1 MRRTPACSLSRLSRR
16 CCRPLFAFSALVVLA
31 SLAGVLASELRE
43 TAIVKAFRTAKES
56 VVNIHGQKTVSTG
69 EDPAMRAEAGG
80 QARRVNGM
88 GTGVVIDER
97 GYILT
102 NYHVVEGVRKIEV
115 TLADNTT
122 HIAQLISSDAANDL
136 AVIKLNLSYKLPVI
150 TIGTSSDLMIGEPVI
165 ALGNAY
171 GYSHTL
177 TRGIVSALH
186 RSVQVS
192 DAQSYEDLIQTDASI
207 NPGNSGG
214 PLLNIDGEMIGMNVA
229 VRAQAQG
236 IGFAIPIDKT
246 MAIAADLMSISRLES
261 RWHGIVAKP
270 GEGRGKGLVVQSV
283 EKNSPAEKAGIRPGD
298 VIKRVGDNEIARAL
312 DFERGLIGG
321 NSEAELAVSVDRG
334 GEPLELPLVLASRPR
349 GGEPGDRIWSM
360 LGLRLVTIPT
370 EQFKAF
376 NNPVYRGGLAI
387 LAIRPGS
394 PAERQGIQ
402 RGDVL
407 LGMHEWETITP
418 ENVDYILNRPDFG
431 QFDPVKF
438 YILRASD
445 GGKVL
450 YGHMA
455 VSGQRTVRQ

>member
-1 MRRTPACSLSRLSRR
+1 MRRSPACSSLRVSRPVSRL
-16 CCRPLFAFSALVVLA
+16 LSALVVFVALA
-31 SLAGVLASELRE
+31 AVATALASELRK
-43 TAIVKAFRTAKES
+43 TPIVKAFESAKHS
-56 VVNIHGQKTVSTG
+56 VVNIHGQKTVTAADDAAARSDG
-69 EDPAMRAEAGG
+69 P
-80 QARRVNGM
+80 RRVNGM

-102 NYHVVEGVRKIEV
+102 NYHVVEGVKRIEV

-122 HIAQLISSDAANDL
+122 HVAQLVSSDPAQDL
-136 AVIKLNLSYKLPVI
+136 AVIRVNLNYTLPVV

-177 TRGIVSALH
+177 TRGIVSSLH

-214 PLLNIDGEMIGMNVA
+214 PLLNIDGEMVGMNVA

-236 IGFAIPIDKT
+236 IGFAIPIDK
-246 MAIAADLMSISRLES
+246 AISIAADLMSVSRLEG

-270 GEGRGKGLVVQSV
+270 AEDQGHGLIVQSV
-283 EKNSPAEKAGIRPGD
+283 QKNSPAERAGIKSGD
-298 VIKRVGDNEIARAL
+298 VIKRVADQEIRRAL
-312 DFERGLIGG
+312 DLERALLGR
-321 NSEAELAVSVDRG
+321 NADEELALSVDR
-334 GEPLELPLVLASRPR
+334 EQESLQVALQLARRPR
-349 GGEPGDRIWSM
+349 GETTPGDQIWTV
-360 LGLRLVTIPT
+360 LGLRLSTIPA
-370 EQFKAF
+370 EQFKAY
-376 NNPVYRGGLAI
+376 NNRVYRGGLAV
-387 LAIRPGS
+387 LAVRTGS

-407 LGMHEWETITP
+407 LGMHEWETVTP
-418 ENVDYILNRPDFG
+418 ENVDYILNRPDFS
-431 QFDPVKF
+431 QFEPLKF
-438 YILRASD
+438 YILRASNR
-445 GGKVL
+445 GSEVL

-455 VSGQRTVRQ
+455 VAGQRPIRQ

>member
-1 MRRTPACSLSRLSRR
+1 L
-16 CCRPLFAFSALVVLA
+16 ALVAFAALA
-31 SLAGVLASELRE
+31 SLAGALASELRE
-43 TAIVKAFRTAKES
+43 TSIVKAFRAAKDS
-56 VVNIHGQKTVSTG
+56 VVNIHGQKTVAASD
-69 EDPAMRAEAGG
+69 DPALRTDSGG
-80 QARRVNGM
+80 QVRRVNGM
-88 GTGVVIDER
+88 GTGVVVDER

-122 HIAQLISSDAANDL
+122 HIAQLISSDAVNDL
-136 AVIKLNLSYKLPVI
+136 AVIKLNLSYKLPAI
-150 TIGTSSDLMIGEPVI
+150 TVGTSGDLMIGEPVI

-177 TRGIVSALH
+177 TRGIISALH

-246 MAIAADLMSISRLES
+246 MAIAAELMSVSRLES
-261 RWHGIVAKP
+261 RWHGIVAKAT
-270 GEGRGKGLVVQSV
+270 EGHGAGLVVQSV
-283 EKNSPAEKAGIRPGD
+283 EKNSPAEKAGIQPGD
-298 VIKRVGDNEIARAL
+298 VIKRVGENPIVRAL
-312 DFERGLIGG
+312 DFERGLIGR
-321 NSEAELAVSVDRG
+321 NSDAEFALTLERG
-334 GEPLELPLVLASRPR
+334 RESLEVPLVLAARPR
-349 GGEPGDRIWSM
+349 GGEPADRIWSM
-360 LGLRLVTIPT
+360 LGLRLVTIPA
-370 EQFKAF
+370 EQFKSF

-387 LAIRPGS
+387 LSVRPGS

-418 ENVDYILNRPDFG
+418 ENVDYILNRPDFS

-438 YILRASD
+438 YILRAND

>member
-1 MRRTPACSLSRLSRR
+1 MRRTPARSVSRAARR
-16 CCRPLFAFSALVVLA
+16 CSRPLLAIAAFALLA

-43 TAIVKAFRTAKES
+43 TAIVKALQGAKDS
-56 VVNIHGQKTVSTG
+56 VVNIHGQKTVAASD
-69 EDPAMRAEAGG
+69 DPTMRTDAGG
-80 QARRVNGM
+80 QSRRVNGM

-122 HIAQLISSDAANDL
+122 HIAQLVSSDAANDL

-246 MAIAADLMSISRLES
+246 MAIAADLMSVSRLES
-261 RWHGIVAKP
+261 RWHGIVAKAA
-270 GEGRGKGLVVQSV
+270 EGRGAGLVVQSV

-298 VIKRVGDNEIARAL
+298 VIKRVGDNDILRAL
-312 DFERGLIGG
+312 DFERGLIGCNADAEMNLSVERG
-321 NSEAELAVSVDRG
+321 REALDVPLLLAARQRG
-334 GEPLELPLVLASRPR
+334 GEPA
-349 GGEPGDRIWSM
+349 DRIWSM

-370 EQFKAF
+370 EQFKTF

-418 ENVDYILNRPDFG
+418 ENVDYILNRPDFN

-445 GGKVL
+445 GHKVL

-455 VSGQRTVRQ
+455 VSGQRVARQ

>member
-1 MRRTPACSLSRLSRR
+1 
-16 CCRPLFAFSALVVLA
+16 
-31 SLAGVLASELRE
+31 
-43 TAIVKAFRTAKES
+43 
-56 VVNIHGQKTVSTG
+56 
-69 EDPAMRAEAGG
+69 
-80 QARRVNGM
+80 
-88 GTGVVIDER
+88 VIDER

-115 TLADNTT
+115 TLADNIT
-122 HIAQLISSDAANDL
+122 HIAQLISSDPANDL
-136 AVIKLNLSYKLPVI
+136 AVIKVNLSYKLPVI

-177 TRGIVSALH
+177 TRGIISALH

-236 IGFAIPIDKT
+236 IGFAIPVDKT
-246 MAIAADLMSISRLES
+246 MAIAADLMSVSRLEG
-261 RWHGIVAKP
+261 RWHGIVAKAAD
-270 GEGRGKGLVVQSV
+270 GGAEGLVVRSV

-298 VIKRVGDNEIARAL
+298 VVKRLGDKEIARPL
-312 DFERGLIGG
+312 DFERALVGQ
-321 NSEAELAVSVDRG
+321 NSDTDLQLQVERG
-334 GEPLELPLVLASRPR
+334 GESLDLAMQLASRPR
-349 GGEPGDRIWSM
+349 GTEPVDRVWTV
-360 LGLRLVTIPT
+360 LGLRLVSIPA

-376 NNPVYRGGLAI
+376 NNPVYRGGLAVV
-387 LAIRPGS
+387 AIRAGS

-407 LGMHEWETITP
+407 LGMHEWETVTP
-418 ENVDYILNRPDFG
+418 ENVDYILNRPDFN
-431 QFDPVKF
+431 QFDPLKF

-455 VSGQRTVRQ
+455 VAGQRAVRQ